1 MASDQEI
8 TRKRKINVQDFPSPR
23 IFPSVPRDQ
32 EKEESENDLLAL
44 SLSSFPRQSSGK
56 LSTPQHQPPPPPPPP
71 SLWQSLPQRPW
82 QQPPV
87 SPHLSPAPLSFF
99 TNPPTIIIPSETI
112 SPHFTSGA
120 SGGTTGPSRTRARRS
135 STSQYSPREG
145 KSEIVPPQYP
155 WATNRRATVYSLG
168 YLLSKQIS
176 SISGDVHCK
185 RCERQYSMEYDLR
198 QKFMEIGTFIAEN
211 KSLMHDR
218 APKIWM
224 NPTLPTCRYCEQENC
239 VKPIIA
245 DKKKSI
251 NWLFLLLGQLLGCCA
266 LEQLKYFCKHTKN
279 HRTGAKDRVLY
290 LTYLG
295 LCKQLDPNG
304 PFDR

>member
-1 MASDQEI
+1 MASNQEI
-8 TRKRKINVQDFPSPR
+8 SRKRKINGQDFPSPR
-23 IFPSVPRDQ
+23 LFPQSPQQ
-32 EKEESENDLLAL
+32 EKEDSENDLLAL
-44 SLSSFPRQSSGK
+44 SLSSFPHQSSCK
-56 LSTPQHQPPPPPPPP
+56 PTTSQHQPPPPQTQPP
-71 SLWQSLPQRPW
+71 SLWQSLPWP
-82 QQPPV
+82 QPPV
-87 SPHLSPAPLSFF
+87 ASPQISPAAPLSFF
-99 TNPPTIIIPSETI
+99 TNPPAIMIPSETV
-112 SPHFTSGA
+112 SSQFTSGA
-120 SGGTTGPSRTRARRS
+120 ARTGTAGGGPSRGRARRS
-135 STSQYSPREG
+135 SNSQYSSREG
-145 KSEIVPPQYP
+145 KSEMVQPQYP
-155 WATNRRATVYSLG
+155 WATNRRATVYSLS
-168 YLLSKQIS
+168 YLLSKQIH
-176 SISGDVHCK
+176 SISGDVQCK

-198 QKFMEIGTFIAEN
+198 QKFIEIGTFIAEN

-224 NPTLPTCRYCEQENC
+224 NPTLPTCRFCEQENS

-295 LCKQLDPNG
+295 LCKQ
-304 PFDR
+304 

>member
-8 TRKRKINVQDFPSPR
+8 SRKRKINGQDFSSPR
-23 IFPSVPRDQ
+23 IFPPPPDR
-32 EKEESENDLLAL
+32 EKEDSENDLLAL
-44 SLSSFPRQSSGK
+44 SLSSYPRHLSSA
-56 LSTPQHQPPPPPPPP
+56 PQQQHQPPPPPPPP
-71 SLWQSLPQRPW
+71 PPQRPSLPQRPW
-82 QQPPV
+82 PQ
-87 SPHLSPAPLSFF
+87 AFI
-99 TNPPTIIIPSETI
+99 TNPPTILIHSETI
-112 SPHFTSGA
+112 APQFA
-120 SGGTTGPSRTRARRS
+120 GGHSRSRARRS
-135 STSQYSPREG
+135 SGSQYSPREG
-145 KSEIVPPQYP
+145 KSETVAALYP
-155 WATNRRATVYSLG
+155 WATNRRATVHSLSD
-168 YLLSKQIS
+168 LLSKQIL
-176 SISGDVHCK
+176 SISGDVQCK

-198 QKFMEIGTFIAEN
+198 QKFMEIGRFIAEN

-224 NPTLPTCRYCEQENC
+224 NPTLPSCRFCEQENS

-245 DKKKSI
+245 EKKKSI

-295 LCKQLDPNG
+295 LCKQLDPTG